1 MAFNSA
7 HTGAEIDAAVQMM
20 GQIQEARD
28 STKEDLVEVRDLAAQ
43 VDANAAQVSTQSAS
57 VASKSEQVATNAL
70 AVEQAREQVASDSA
84 VADGAK
90 DAAAASAEFAEASRL
105 SANASQQA
113 ASQSQIAAGI
123 SEQVTAEHAETV
135 GVLAQQ
141 VADNTSVASTSAE
154 AAASSAQLA
163 VEVVD
168 GFGNRFFAT
177 YSLMVAVTPT
187 HDGTIAWVQNDPIK
201 ALNGFYRWFATA
213 QAWVKPSTQMALDTD
228 IDMVLSLVST
238 KTRPRG
244 KISGNAPLIFG
255 AGDSQVL
262 FGVRQRVPRGP
273 QDRRGANLMLGS
285 TPLLPMV
292 PLQRPRSKNFP
303 ADTLVM
309 SGSSVM
315 MQSGS
320 QYPVVP
326 SNSSND
332 AKLIEEQNQKP
343 APKAMAGVVDGQ
355 VWKHGPLGSS
365 QLTSVGTWLVA
376 QAVAFDMVKALKTAG
391 GASQP
396 HTITKDGRIFRDGN
410 VLLHKLVTGQSLAL
424 GSRAIILDPNGPI
437 VIDGKTGR
445 LFTPYTLAG
454 YADKLFTLP
463 GGPRP
468 TSWVGAT
475 ALEPIREYA
484 SGVLAE
490 TPASSYMLAYRRW
503 HERTS
508 SIDPRMLYSISAV
521 GGTAYAGLKKGT
533 TTYTNAIAQ
542 VTAAKAIADANGWDY
557 QVPSLSIVHGES
569 QVSTTQAEYVA
580 MLAEWISD
588 YRADI
593 VGITGQAVPPVAF
606 ISQMLTGE
614 TGTIPAIPL
623 AQLQAHND
631 NPNIVMVG
639 PKYAYGYF
647 DTYHMLA
654 EGYVKMGELE
664 ARAER
669 LTQVSGKWQPLKVLS
684 ASVSGSTITL
694 KMNNLPNGNAG
705 TPGPIGSLALD
716 TETVKDPGNAGFL
729 LSAGTITSIAVG
741 ADGATLVIG
750 TAAAVTAGTVLT
762 YALQPSLSSPQ
773 NGSGRRGCIRDTDM
787 RDYSRY
793 DNKPLFNWLC
803 AFSLALE
810 L

>member
-1 MAFNSA
+1 MADQTQRLEIA
-7 HTGAEIDAAVQMM
+7 TVRAENGSNIVYRFANDAAAAGPIPTESGNIQNLKQVVLA
-20 GQIQEARD
+20 IQEDAAEKISI
-28 STKEDLVEVRDLAAQ
+28 STNIYQTVAEGLAGTPDQAIFLVQSDNAEEIYTVWKNNAGTAVNTGKKAISSEAVLEAVTAAQ
-43 VDANAAQVSTQSAS
+43 AAA
-57 VASKSEQVATNAL
+57 ED
-70 AVEQAREQVASDSA
+70 ASDSA
-84 VADGAK
+84 
-90 DAAAASAEFAEASRL
+90 
-105 SANASQQA
+105 
-113 ASQSQIAAGI
+113 QIAETLTEGI
-123 SEQVTAEHAETV
+123 IPPQSTAPTTRVNGTPLQNGDSYFNTVDQLEYVYKSTGWVGRGSEESEGYTDEKV
-135 GVLAQQ
+135 G
-141 VADNTSVASTSAE
+141 
-154 AAASSAQLA
+154 
-163 VEVVD
+163 
-168 GFGNRFFAT
+168 
-177 YSLMVAVTPT
+177 
-187 HDGTIAWVQNDPIK
+187 
-201 ALNGFYRWFATA
+201 ALR
-213 QAWVKPSTQMALDTD
+213 K
-228 IDMVLSLVST
+228 LVSA

-244 KISGNAPLIFG
+244 KKTGSASLIFG
-255 AGDSQVL
+255 AGGAQIL
-262 FGVRQRVPRGP
+262 FGVEQKVPRGP
-273 QDRRGANLMLGS
+273 QDRRGANAMLGS
-285 TPLLPMV
+285 TPILPMI
-292 PLQRPRSKNFP
+292 PLQRPRSKNFT

-315 MQSGS
+315 MQSGAQS
-320 QYPVVP
+320 SSITP
-326 SNSSND
+326 SSSYD
-332 AKLIEEQNQKP
+332 AKVIEEQNQKP
-343 APKAMAGVVDGQ
+343 APKAMAGLVDGQ
-355 VWKHGPLGSS
+355 VWEYGPLGSR
-365 QLTSVGTWLVA
+365 QLTSVGTWLAA
-376 QAVAFDMVKALKTAG
+376 QAVAFDMVKALKSTS
-391 GASQP
+391 GAPQP
-396 HTITKDGRIFRDGN
+396 HSIVRDGRILRDGQ

-424 GSRAIILDPNGPI
+424 GSRGIILDPNGTI

-475 ALEPIREYA
+475 ALDPIREYA
-484 SGVLAE
+484 AGVAAE

-508 SIDPRMLYSISAV
+508 SVDPRMLYSISAV

-533 TTYTNAIAQ
+533 TTYTNAIAH

-569 QVSTTQAEYVA
+569 QISTTQAEYVA

-588 YRADI
+588 YRTDI
-593 VGITGQAVPPVAF
+593 VAITGQAVPPVAF

-654 EGYVKMGELE
+654 EGYAKMGELE

-705 TPGPIGSLALD
+705 TPGPIGNLALD

-729 LSAGTITSIAVG
+729 LSAGTITSVAVG

>member
-1 MAFNSA
+1 MAYNTNNQLGSSDPRDLFDNSA
-7 HTGAEIDAAVQMM
+7 NFDEGMGSTAESFLDRFGRPRATWQKFHNLTINAESQIGETVTTAKARVNAAADAGIEDIDESVAAV
-20 GQIQEARD
+20 
-28 STKEDLVEVRDLAAQ
+28 
-43 VDANAAQVSTQSAS
+43 DA
-57 VASKSEQVATNAL
+57 
-70 AVEQAREQVASDSA
+70 
-84 VADGAK
+84 
-90 DAAAASAEFAEASRL
+90 
-105 SANASQQA
+105 
-113 ASQSQIAAGI
+113 
-123 SEQVTAEHAETV
+123 
-135 GVLAQQ
+135 
-141 VADNTSVASTSAE
+141 AE
-154 AAASSAQLA
+154 AAAISQMEETAADLGEDIGNKGFDDYAEMLA
-163 VEVVD
+163 YTPKYD
-168 GFGNRFFAT
+168 GV
-177 YSLMVAVTPT
+177 L
-187 HDGTIAWVQNDPIK
+187 AWVHSDPV
-201 ALNGFYRWFATA
+201 ASLNGFYQWDAESG
-213 QAWVKPSTQMALDTD
+213 AWVKPSPQMALDSD
-228 IDMVLSLVST
+228 IKALLKLVSAQV
-238 KTRPRG
+238 RPRG
-244 KISGNAPLIFG
+244 KRTGNAPLIFG
-255 AGDSQVL
+255 VGGAQVL
-262 FGVRQRVPRGP
+262 LGVDQKVPRGP
-273 QDRRGANLMLGS
+273 QDRRGANAMLGS
-285 TPLLPMV
+285 TPILPMI
-292 PLQRPRSKNFP
+292 PLQRPRSKNFT

-315 MQSGS
+315 MQSGAQS
-320 QYPVVP
+320 SGITP
-326 SNSSND
+326 SSSYD
-332 AKLIEEQNQKP
+332 AKVIEEQNQKP
-343 APKAMAGVVDGQ
+343 APKTMAGLVDGQ
-355 VWKHGPLGSS
+355 VWEYGPLGSR
-365 QLTSVGTWLVA
+365 QLTSVGTWLAA
-376 QAVAFDMVKALKTAG
+376 QAVAFDMVKALKSTS
-391 GASQP
+391 GAPQP
-396 HTITKDGRIFRDGN
+396 HSIVRDGRILRDGQ

-424 GSRAIILDPNGPI
+424 GSRGIILDPNGTI

-475 ALEPIREYA
+475 ALDPIREYA
-484 SGVLAE
+484 AGVAAE

-508 SIDPRMLYSISAV
+508 SIDPRMLYSISAL

-533 TTYTNAIAQ
+533 TTYTNAIAH

-569 QVSTTQAEYVA
+569 QISTTQAEYVA

-588 YRADI
+588 YRTDI
-593 VGITGQAVPPVAF
+593 VAITGQAVPPVAF

-654 EGYVKMGELE
+654 EGYAKMGELE

-669 LTQVSGKWQPLKVLS
+669 LTQVSGKWQPLKVAS

-705 TPGPIGSLALD
+705 TPGPIGNLVLD

-729 LSAGTITSIAVG
+729 LSAGTITSVAVG

>member
-1 MAFNSA
+1 MRYNTNNPAPSNDPRDLNDNALILDELMNSLEETAKDRFERDRYTVQAFHNIV
-7 HTGAEIDAAVQMM
+7 IDAKAQIDPTVEAAKEAVNSTADAAIEEM
-20 GQIQEARD
+20 QETAANLGD
-28 STKEDLVEVRDLAAQ
+28 DFNTLHKDTLAELQAVIPKYDGIVGIVGSDPDTTKNGWYQWDAGTHSWMRLADQPAMSATVEALRK
-43 VDANAAQVSTQSAS
+43 QVS
-57 VASKSEQVATNAL
+57 VQV
-70 AVEQAREQVASDSA
+70 
-84 VADGAK
+84 
-90 DAAAASAEFAEASRL
+90 
-105 SANASQQA
+105 
-113 ASQSQIAAGI
+113 
-123 SEQVTAEHAETV
+123 
-135 GVLAQQ
+135 
-141 VADNTSVASTSAE
+141 
-154 AAASSAQLA
+154 
-163 VEVVD
+163 
-168 GFGNRFFAT
+168 
-177 YSLMVAVTPT
+177 
-187 HDGTIAWVQNDPIK
+187 
-201 ALNGFYRWFATA
+201 
-213 QAWVKPSTQMALDTD
+213 
-228 IDMVLSLVST
+228 
-238 KTRPRG
+238 RPRG
-244 KISGNAPLIFG
+244 KRTGNAPLIFG
-255 AGDSQVL
+255 ANGAQVL
-262 FGVRQRVPRGP
+262 FGIDQKAPRGP
-273 QDRRGANLMLGS
+273 QDRRGANVMLGS
-285 TPLLPMV
+285 TPILPMV
-292 PLQRPRSKNFP
+292 PLQRPRSKNFT

-315 MQSGS
+315 LQSGAQS
-320 QYPVVP
+320 SVITP
-326 SNSSND
+326 SSSYD
-332 AKLIEEQNQKP
+332 AKVIEEQNQKL
-343 APKAMAGVVDGQ
+343 AAKNIAGLVDGQ
-355 VWKHGPLGSS
+355 VWEYGPAGSR
-365 QLTSVGTWLVA
+365 QLTAVGTWLAA
-376 QAVAFDMVKALKTAG
+376 QAVAFDMVKALKSTGSAP
-391 GASQP
+391 QP
-396 HTITKDGRIFRDGN
+396 HSITQDGRIFRDGN

-475 ALEPIREYA
+475 VLEPIREYA

-533 TTYTNAIAQ
+533 TTYTNAIAH

-569 QVSTTQAEYVA
+569 QISTTQAEYVA

-588 YRADI
+588 YRTDI
-593 VGITGQAVPPVAF
+593 VAITGQAVPPVAF

-623 AQLQAHND
+623 AQLQAHNE

-654 EGYVKMGELE
+654 DGYAKMGELE

-705 TPGPIGSLALD
+705 TPGPIGGLVID
-716 TETVKDPGNAGFL
+716 TETVKDPGNAGFQ
-729 LSAGTITSIAVG
+729 LSAGTITSISVG
-741 ADGATLVIG
+741 EDGATLVIG
-750 TAAAVTAGTVLT
+750 TAATVAAGTVLS
-762 YALQPSLSSPQ
+762 YALQPSLSAPQ
-773 NGSGRRGCIRDTDM
+773 NGSGRRGCIRDTDL